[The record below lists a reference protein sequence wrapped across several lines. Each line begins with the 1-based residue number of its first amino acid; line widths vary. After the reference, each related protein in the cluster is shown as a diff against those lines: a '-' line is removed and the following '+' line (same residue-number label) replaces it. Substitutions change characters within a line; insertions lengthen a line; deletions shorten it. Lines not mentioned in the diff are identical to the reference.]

1 MKKSSH
7 VSGYADVAQLETVA
21 PANTVAADG
30 QVLRLDAERPA
41 LCDHTVAGSTV
52 EGAIRASVPPMALPI
67 PELQELAKLFDLL
80 SNETRLAIVLAL
92 RGADSMGTELC
103 VCDLAAIV
111 GASPSMTSHQLR
123 LLRDGDVVH
132 QRREGKR
139 ALYRLVEGPLLHLL
153 GDGMDHAKMHVALR
167 PRGASISA

>member
-7 VSGYADVAQLETVA
+7 VSRYSDGAQLKSVA
-21 PANTVAADG
+21 PPRIASGDRNELQLGSTS
-30 QVLRLDAERPA
+30 PPM
-41 LCDHTVAGSTV
+41 CDHAAAGSPGR
-52 EGAIRASVPPMALPI
+52 EAARISVPPIAPL

-92 RGADSMGTELC
+92 RGANSVGTELC
-103 VCDLAAIV
+103 VCDLAALA

-132 QRREGKR
+132 QRRDGKR

>member
-7 VSGYADVAQLETVA
+7 VSGYADAAQLETAAPSRTVVA
-21 PANTVAADG
+21 DVHLVRLGGESPAF
-30 QVLRLDAERPA
+30 
-41 LCDHTVAGSTV
+41 CDHTVAGSAV
-52 EGAIRASVPPMALPI
+52 AGATRASVPPIALPI

-92 RGADSMGTELC
+92 RGANSVGTELC
-103 VCDLAAIV
+103 VCDLAALV

-123 LLRDGDVVH
+123 LLRDGEVVH
-132 QRREGKR
+132 QRRDGKR

>member
-7 VSGYADVAQLETVA
+7 VSGYADAAQRETAA
-21 PANTVAADG
+21 PSMIASEDR
-30 QVLRLDAERPA
+30 VLPLGGRSPA
-41 LCDHTVAGSTV
+41 QCDHAVAGSTV
-52 EGAIRASVPPMALPI
+52 VGATRTSVPLIALPI

-103 VCDLAAIV
+103 VCDLAALV

-132 QRREGKR
+132 QRRDGKR